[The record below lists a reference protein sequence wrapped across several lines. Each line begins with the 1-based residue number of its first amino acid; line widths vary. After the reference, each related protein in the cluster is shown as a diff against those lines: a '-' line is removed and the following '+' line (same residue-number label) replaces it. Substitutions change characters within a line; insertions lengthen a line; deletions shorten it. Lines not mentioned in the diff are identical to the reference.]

1 VRSIRVAHLFRK
13 ARTFRARKRTV
24 SASEARVIRALTLQ
38 RGSGSITPRDGRP
51 AVALNFDRGRALEVV
66 MRDSASP
73 TWAPSDAAQHP
84 RTRQPDPGRTAT
96 ALRRLVGLLSL
107 SGAALTVA
115 CGGPAA
121 DGEDEDAIVIG
132 AVLPFT
138 GEDATI
144 GQNLE
149 QAMLLAVEDI
159 NRAGGVSGRR
169 LRLVS
174 RDSNSGSERGL
185 QALLELLYAKQV
197 AYLIGPEENELANE
211 VVPDI
216 KALDVFNVLPGY
228 ASPSADRVGTRGGA
242 WLRLPPSPRAWGCG
256 LSELARENGVHAVN
270 AVVAQ
275 DDFNQ
280 AIATQFAS
288 AFSGLGGELLSST
301 TLCPRQASYLDR
313 AERALAAGAE
323 RTLLVVNPT
332 MASTMIT
339 ELAVENQRGSW
350 MLGPTLHTP
359 GFLENI
365 PYRLLNGAKLV
376 SPTLSLTSEC
386 EELPEAYRGPLECT
400 HDNADAFRRHYE
412 MRWDGDSPFPQAH
425 FYYDAVVLLAMGLQ
439 YAAAQ
444 HMPKPRAYQLHAA
457 VREMTDQATKRG
469 RWKDLRAVFKTL
481 AEGKP
486 LGYAGAAAEYE
497 FDQFGAAKHVIFNNW
512 HVGKQA
518 YIDDG
523 TLRAPCNGTSARQ
536 TSL

>member
-1 VRSIRVAHLFRK
+1 
-13 ARTFRARKRTV
+13 
-24 SASEARVIRALTLQ
+24 
-38 RGSGSITPRDGRP
+38 
-51 AVALNFDRGRALEVV
+51 
-66 MRDSASP
+66 MYDSASP
-73 TWAPSDAAQHP
+73 TL
-84 RTRQPDPGRTAT
+84 AT
-96 ALRRLVGLLSL
+96 AEPRHSQARQCSPGGPRRIATLLRRLAGLLSL
-107 SGAALTVA
+107 SGAGLTVA

-159 NRAGGVSGRR
+159 NRADGVGGHK

-185 QALLELLYAKQV
+185 QSLLELLYEKHV
-197 AYLIGPEENELANE
+197 AYLVGPEENELADE
-211 VVPDI
+211 IVPDI

-242 WLRLPPSPRAWGCG
+242 WLRLPPSARAWGCG
-256 LSELARENGVHAVN
+256 LAELARENGVHSAN
-270 AVVAQ
+270 AIVAQ

-280 AIATQFAS
+280 GIASNFGS
-288 AFSGLGGELLSST
+288 NFVRFGGELLSSIT
-301 TLCPRQASYLDR
+301 VRTGQASYLDR
-313 AERALAAGAE
+313 AERALDAGAD

-332 MASTMIT
+332 VASSMIT
-339 ELAVENQRGSW
+339 ELAVDNHRGAW

-365 PYRLLNGAKLV
+365 PYRSLNGAKLV

-386 EELPEAYRGPLECT
+386 EVLPEAYRGPVECKQA
-400 HDNADAFRRHYE
+400 NADAFRRYYQQ
-412 MRWDGDSPFPQAH
+412 RWDGDSPFPQAH
-425 FYYDAVVLLAMGLQ
+425 FYYDAVVLIAMGLQ

-444 HMPKPRAYQLHAA
+444 HMPKPRAYQLQAA
-457 VREMTDQATKRG
+457 VLEMTEQPTKQG
-469 RWKDLRAVFKTL
+469 RWRDLRSVFATL

-497 FDQFGAAKHVIFNNW
+497 FDQFGAAEHVVFNSW
-512 HVGKQA
+512 HVEEGVFT
-518 YIDDG
+518 DDG
-523 TLRAPCNGTSARQ
+523 TFRARCQLNPD
-536 TSL
+536 